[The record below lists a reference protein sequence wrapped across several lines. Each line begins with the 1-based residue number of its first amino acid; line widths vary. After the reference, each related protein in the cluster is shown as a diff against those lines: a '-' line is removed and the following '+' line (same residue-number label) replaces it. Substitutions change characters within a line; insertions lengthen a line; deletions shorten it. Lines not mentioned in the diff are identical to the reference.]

1 MANTTN
7 TFGKRKGYFPLDI
20 NVMLLGTFLTR
31 IGYFMVWP
39 YLSLVL
45 YHEVRMTPAQIGV
58 FFFSSAFLA
67 TSIGVWVAHRSD
79 YYGRKYCLILGLI
92 ISMASFV
99 ILPWCSVFYGYF
111 SCVLGITL
119 GRSIIESSSK
129 SFIGDRLVNAK
140 ERESCQYYRYLI
152 ANVGVAVGPFIGAYF
167 GVANRF
173 VTFEVTALV
182 YFLYMILAATFIVN
196 VSSGEL
202 DNNARRKINFFTASS
217 TIFEDVRFSVFIIC
231 IILLMIIYT
240 TFDTSLIQY
249 LNVSEINN
257 LKETIALLIM
267 TNALVVIFCQLPLF
281 YILSRFEPSTRI
293 VLGIT
298 LVTTSQLLFFI
309 ADLHYVVYLMLATI
323 VLSIGEI
330 IVMPTINVEIDRLT
344 PYGLRGL
351 AFGFANFSNFG
362 VSLSPLI
369 GGLILQ
375 YFGGGTMFISMF
387 FVGAVTIF
395 IYVRFV
401 VSVKLKG

>member
-1 MANTTN
+1 MANITN
-7 TFGKRKGYFPLDI
+7 AFGKSKSYFPLDI
-20 NVMLLGTFLTR
+20 NIMLLGTFLTR

-45 YHEVRMTPAQIGV
+45 YHEVRMTPAQIGG

-92 ISMASFV
+92 ISMVSFV
-99 ILPWCSVFYGYF
+99 ILPWCSGFYGYF

-129 SFIGDRLVNAK
+129 AYIGDRLVNAK

-167 GVANRF
+167 GMTNRF
-173 VTFEVTALV
+173 FTFEVTAFV
-182 YFLYMILAATFIVN
+182 YFVYTILAAALIVN
-196 VSSGEL
+196 MPCGES
-202 DNNARRKINFFTASS
+202 DNNVRREMNFFAASS
-217 TIFEDVRFSVFIIC
+217 TIFKDVRFLAFIIC

-249 LNVSEINN
+249 LNVSEIND

-281 YILSRFEPSTRI
+281 YTLSRFKPSTRI

-298 LVTTSQLLFFI
+298 LVTISQLFFFI
-309 ADLHYVVYLMLATI
+309 ADVHDVAYLMLATI

-344 PYGLRGL
+344 PHGLRGL

-362 VSLSPLI
+362 VSISPLI

-387 FVGAVTIF
+387 FVGAITIF
-395 IYVRFV
+395 IYSRFV
-401 VSVKLKG
+401 VFVKLKG